1 MDSKL
6 KATLSSLHSNLAE
19 AGPLD
24 EESRALLAQLDGDIQ
39 QLLARN
45 AAAALAPQDSVAES
59 ETFGLAERAQEL
71 GARFAVRHPKLEPA
85 LRELGNI
92 LASMGI

>member
-6 KATLSSLHSNLAE
+6 KATLTTLHSHLAQS
-19 AGPLD
+19 GPLD
-24 EESRALLAQLDGDIQ
+24 EESRALLSQLDGDIQ

-45 AAAALAPQDSVAES
+45 AAAEADVAEQS
-59 ETFGLAERAQEL
+59 STFGLAERAQEL
-71 GARFAVRHPKLEPA
+71 GAKFAVKHPHLEPA

-92 LASMGI
+92 LSSMGI